1 MPWCGGGNRR
11 TICAA
16 AYESRGVAPT
26 DMLHQCADPVQY
38 RHGAG
43 SPLRICCINA
53 PILYNT
59 DMARGRP
66 YGYAASM
73 RRSCT
78 IQTWHGVALPTN
90 GQRTSHGHEH
100 GPCPLVA
107 RSRPWRAQRNGAC
120 AAVSPGYASPLYR
133 LAGSSKPSQLG
144 NPGSLPVAGF
154 LRSTGTLKRPLV
166 YRRSV
171 TCCHG

>member
-1 MPWCGGGNRR
+1 VSAYSARTNAAQSDEVFDVCLGAAGGIGVRAALLRTNR
-11 TICAA
+11 A
-16 AYESRGVAPT
+16 V
-26 DMLHQCADPVQY
+26 
-38 RHGAG
+38 

-53 PILYNT
+53 PILYHT
-59 DMARGRP
+59 DMARCRP